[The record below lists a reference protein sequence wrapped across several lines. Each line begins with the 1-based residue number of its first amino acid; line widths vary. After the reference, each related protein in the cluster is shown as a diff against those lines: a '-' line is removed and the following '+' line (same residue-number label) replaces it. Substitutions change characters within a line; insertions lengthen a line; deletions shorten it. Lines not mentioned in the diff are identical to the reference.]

1 MRTGKILDMI
11 GSAYGEAEKEV
22 MQNLLSMGHTQVEH
36 LRDAYLAKF
45 KQTARLAPATATNGR
60 TNGDT
65 NGDANHNEED
75 ESSEAKQDKRT
86 GLYIKSLEELDE
98 VLCRMIQ
105 AELVSQVTESS
116 FRSWE
121 DTRKLVE
128 DNVRTEFFAGG
139 VRGTKGKEEFT
150 SKLSQRLRQARD
162 DSLNLKRKLQT
173 KVQMNKRRKLSE
185 WHSVNAGLDTDG
197 DLIID
202 VGSFSRMWSEQD

>member
-1 MRTGKILDMI
+1 MI

-45 KQTARLAPATATNGR
+45 KQTARLATAPNGGTNGN

-65 NGDANHNEED
+65 NHHEED

-86 GLYIKSLEELDE
+86 GLYIKSLEELDD

-105 AELVSQVTESS
+105 AELISEVTDSS

-128 DNVRTEFFAGG
+128 DEVRTNYFAGG

-150 SKLSQRLRQARD
+150 SKLSKRLREVRD
-162 DSLNLKRKLQT
+162 GPLKLKRNLQA

-185 WHSVNAGLDTDG
+185 WHSVNAGLDTEG

-202 VGSFSRMWSEQD
+202 VGS